1 MKAFAELFAALDGT
15 TSTNGKVAAM
25 ARYFEAVPADEAAWA
40 FFLLSGRRMKRLIG
54 PRKLAGWAL
63 EEAALPEW
71 LMDECYAAVGDLAE
85 VISLLVDQRDG
96 TIERSLPEWV
106 AALKGLRRLE
116 EDEQR
121 ERVVG
126 WWRALPPPER
136 FLLSKLLTGAL
147 RVGVSKTLAIRA
159 LAEATTI
166 DRDVLQHRLS
176 GKWAPSAESWERLV
190 DPEPDAE
197 ASAARPYP
205 FYLASPLEVPLAE
218 LGEPSE
224 WLVEWKW
231 DGIRAQ
237 LVRRQGQTFLWSRGE
252 ELITE
257 RFPEIEAASEA
268 LPGGTVLDGELLAWD
283 AEGGRPLPFAK
294 LQKRIGRKKLGP
306 KILREAPAHFMAY
319 DLLELGGEDLRERPQ
334 GGRRREL
341 EAVIAALH
349 EAGGGERFG
358 ISERIT
364 GASWQELEALHGES
378 RARGVEGFMLKRVS
392 GPYRTGRRKGEWW
405 KHKVDPFTL
414 DCVLIYAQAG
424 SGKRA
429 GLFTDYT
436 FALRSP
442 EHGLVPIAKAYS
454 GLDDGEIRELDGW
467 IRSHTVERFGPVRA
481 VEPVHV
487 FEIAF
492 EDIRE
497 SKRHKAGLAVRFP
510 RIQRWRRDKAPADA
524 DTVASARALLATK
537 DESLRSR

>member
-1 MKAFAELFAALDGT
+1 VRAFAELFARLDGT
-15 TSTNGKVAAM
+15 TSTNAKVAAM
-25 ARYFEAVPADEAAWA
+25 AAYFREAPADEAAWA
-40 FFLLSGRRMKRLIG
+40 LFLLSGRRIKRLIG
-54 PRKLAGWAL
+54 PRKLGGWAMA
-63 EEAALPEW
+63 EAAIDDW

-85 VISLLVDQRDG
+85 VIALLVDRRG
-96 TIERSLPEWV
+96 PHLERTLPEWV
-106 AALKGLRRLE
+106 SALKGLKTLA

-121 ERVVG
+121 AAVVR
-126 WWRALPPPER
+126 WWRSLPRGER
-136 FLLSKLLTGAL
+136 FLLNKLLTGAL

-159 LAEATTI
+159 LAEATDI
-166 DRDVLQHRLS
+166 ERDVLQHRLS
-176 GKWAPSAESWERLV
+176 GRWEPSAEAWATLV
-190 DPEPDAE
+190 DPEPDPA

-205 FYLASPLEVPLAE
+205 FYLASPLEEPLDT
-218 LGEPSE
+218 LGDPDE
-224 WLVEWKW
+224 WLIEWKW

-237 LVRRQGQTFLWSRGE
+237 LVRRAGETFLWSRGE

-257 RFPEIEAASEA
+257 RFPEIESASVA
-268 LPGGTVLDGELLAWD
+268 LPEGTVLDGELLAWD
-283 AEGGRPLPFAK
+283 AQGDRPLPIAT

-306 KILREAPAHFMAY
+306 KILRQAPAYFMAY
-319 DLLELGGEDLRERPQ
+319 DLLERGGVDQRERTQAERREDLAALIEVVHREEGLRER
-334 GGRRREL
+334 L
-341 EAVIAALH
+341 
-349 EAGGGERFG
+349 G
-358 ISERIT
+358 ISERVA
-364 GASWQELEALHGES
+364 GESWEALEALHGES
-378 RARGVEGFMLKRVS
+378 RARGVEGFMLKRAS
-392 GPYRTGRRKGEWW
+392 GPYRTGRRKGDWW

-436 FALRSP
+436 FALRSS

-467 IRSHTVERFGPVRA
+467 IRSHTLERFGPVRA
-481 VEPVHV
+481 VEPAHV

-524 DTVASARALLATK
+524 DSVESARALLEAK
-537 DESLRSR
+537 GE

>member
-1 MKAFAELFAALDGT
+1 MKAFAAVFDQLDRT
-15 TSTNGKVAAM
+15 TSTNAKVEAM
-25 ARYFEAVPADEAAWA
+25 AGYFQSASADEAAWA

-63 EEAALPEW
+63 VEAALPEW

-85 VISLLVDQRDG
+85 VISLLVDQ
-96 TIERSLPEWV
+96 TEPYLERTLPEWV
-106 AALKGLRRLE
+106 AALKTLRALA

-121 ERVVG
+121 VTVTQ
-126 WWRALPPPER
+126 WWRSLPGRER
-136 FLLSKLLTGAL
+136 FLMNKLLTGAL

-159 LAEATTI
+159 LAEATGI
-166 DRDVLQHRLS
+166 ERDVLQHRLS
-176 GKWAPSAESWERLV
+176 GKWAPSADAWRALV

-205 FYLASPLEVPLAE
+205 FYLASPLEEELE
-218 LGEPSE
+218 SLGERDD

-237 LVRRQGQTFLWSRGE
+237 LVRRAGETFLWSRGE

-257 RFPEIEAASEA
+257 RFPEIENASVA
-268 LPGGTVLDGELLAWD
+268 LADGTVLDGELLAWD
-283 AEGGRPLPFAK
+283 ADAKRPLPFAK
-294 LQKRIGRKKLGP
+294 LQKRIGRKRLGP
-306 KILREAPAHFMAY
+306 KILREAPAYFMAY
-319 DLLELGGEDLRERPQ
+319 DLLELGGVDQRERSQ
-334 GGRRREL
+334 AERRSEL
-341 EAVIAALH
+341 EQVVAALH
-349 EAGGGERFG
+349 EEGLAARFG
-358 ISERIT
+358 ISERVSGHT
-364 GASWQELEALHGES
+364 WEALRALHAES
-378 RARGVEGFMLKRVS
+378 RSRGVEGFVLKS
-392 GPYRTGRRKGEWW
+392 AGGPYRTGRRKGEWW

-436 FALRSP
+436 FALRST

-454 GLDDGEIRELDGW
+454 GLDDAELRELDGW
-467 IRSHTVERFGPVRA
+467 IRAHTIERFGPVRA
-481 VEPVHV
+481 VAPEHV

-510 RIQRWRRDKAPADA
+510 RIARWRRDKTPAEA
-524 DTVASARALLATK
+524 DSIVSARELLATK
-537 DESLRSR
+537 GE